1 MQNLAIVDIQS
12 SPNEQLDQFIRGYPL
27 TKICYVQADI
37 TDETVLR
44 TTFNRINEIFESID
58 VLINAAGVFN
68 DRNIEQTFK
77 VNVVIQTSNFSCCAQ
92 MLISASQF

>member
-12 SPNEQLDQFIRGYPL
+12 SPTEQLDQLIREYPL
-27 TKICYVQADI
+27 TKICYFEADI

-58 VLINAAGVFN
+58 VLINSAGIFN
-68 DRNIEQTFK
+68 DRNIDQTFK
-77 VNVVIQTSNFSCCAQ
+77 VNVVIKTGNFSCCT
-92 MLISASQF
+92 